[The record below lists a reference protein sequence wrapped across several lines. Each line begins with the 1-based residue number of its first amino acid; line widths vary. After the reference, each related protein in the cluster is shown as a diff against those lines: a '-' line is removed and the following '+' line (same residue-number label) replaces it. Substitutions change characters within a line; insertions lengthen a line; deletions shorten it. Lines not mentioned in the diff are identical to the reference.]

1 MLATILA
8 LVVALG
14 LCSVSWADENNYV
27 TVELTYGSNV
37 SAEDVAAAKALYE
50 GTKYDTCKAANEAYM
65 ALFGV
70 TWEKGYLDV
79 TDTNA
84 PLYKYAGVSGSVTEV
99 KFYIYGTLAGF
110 TSLQSSGNQIDCTVG
125 GNHQIFR
132 TSYSIIGVNNAD
144 GTKARLT
151 DGNIQAYVAGGYD
164 SMHTQY
170 GKLTID
176 NIEFTNTWLYSMLCR
191 INSWVER

>member
-1 MLATILA
+1 MKKLLATILA
-8 LVVALG
+8 LVMALG

-70 TWEKGYLDV
+70 TWGKGYLDV

-84 PLYKYAGVSGSVTEV
+84 PLY
-99 KFYIYGTLAGF
+99 
-110 TSLQSSGNQIDCTVG
+110 
-125 GNHQIFR
+125 
-132 TSYSIIGVNNAD
+132 
-144 GTKARLT
+144 
-151 DGNIQAYVAGGYD
+151 
-164 SMHTQY
+164 
-170 GKLTID
+170 
-176 NIEFTNTWLYSMLCR
+176 
-191 INSWVER
+191 